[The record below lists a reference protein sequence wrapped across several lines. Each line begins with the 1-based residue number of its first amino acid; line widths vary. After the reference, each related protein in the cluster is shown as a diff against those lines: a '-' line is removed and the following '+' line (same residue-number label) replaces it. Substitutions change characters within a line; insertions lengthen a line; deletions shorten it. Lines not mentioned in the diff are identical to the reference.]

1 MTNNNKQY
9 FTTLEVL
16 ERAKEELEYRDHDE
30 MVNVSSL
37 TEEIANND
45 YYIVYT
51 HEAIKA
57 LEQYGVWGTFEAIG
71 EVQEYETENYG
82 EVTTDLSDPT
92 QVSNMVWYILT
103 ETTLYD
109 LNIDSL
115 EVSEALEIINEE
127 LEHLGN

>member
-1 MTNNNKQY
+1 MTNNKQY
-9 FTTLEVL
+9 FTTIEVL

-30 MVNVSSL
+30 MVESSEL
-37 TEEIANND
+37 VEVVALVD

-57 LEQYGVWGTFEAIG
+57 LEQYGTWDAIG
-71 EVQEYETENYG
+71 EVQEYENKSYG

-92 QVSNMVWYILT
+92 QVSNMVWYFLT
-103 ETTLYD
+103 ETTLCD
-109 LNIDSL
+109 LNIDGL

-127 LEHLGN
+127 LEHLNN